1 MLMIEK
7 HTLRKEYTTKEDWL
21 QDIFTNSNSTASLKN
36 AETALRTFAVFC
48 KVKVG
53 LDYPDIAD
61 LDIEKAQ
68 KLKQQELT
76 KMERYQIDQEYWSK
90 VKARYDEV
98 CQMAQEQ
105 IIQQYQS
112 WFEAG
117 DIQSI
122 CTSIQSW
129 IRFCSQDQPEVR
141 QRRHMKWKAK
151 KSSSIKSYW
160 TPIKDYLRICHG
172 IRIMAED
179 VKDYLK
185 FSKDT
190 KQEPEPLELE
200 HIKLILAHAEP
211 RRRAL
216 YYVLLTSAMREG
228 EGLSLKRSNF
238 KTDVRPI
245 RIHLHAKDTKMK
257 ESRDT
262 FITEEAWER
271 VKPIYDAVK
280 EGEYLFHDY
289 ILGERVSSNVESYK
303 VIPKPTPTPIH
314 DAVRNESRH
323 FLRLREKIGE
333 KYGHKNP
340 CDEFPEGT
348 GVLKRYEDSVRFCV
362 HIHAM
367 RAYCMTV
374 AEGVHGN
381 NYAHALGGHSSYLG
395 QYIRKS
401 EKQKAKM
408 YLELEK
414 HLLLESSKVHS
425 EQFHEAELQE
435 MQEKILKLE
444 AKAERN
450 EEPKMFKEEFDGVG
464 ATS

>member
-1 MLMIEK
+1 MTSSFMFMIEK

-21 QDIFTNSNSTASLKN
+21 EDILTNSNSKASLKN
-36 AETALRTFAVFC
+36 AETALRTFDIFC

-53 LDYPDIAD
+53 LDNPDITD

-68 KLKQQELT
+68 KLKQHALT
-76 KMERYQIDQEYWSK
+76 SMEIFHMDKEYWSQ
-90 VKARYDEV
+90 VKARYAEV
-98 CQMAQEQ
+98 YRTAHEQ

-112 WFEAG
+112 WFESG
-117 DIQSI
+117 DVQSI

-129 IRFCSQDQPEVR
+129 IRFCKQDHPEIMH
-141 QRRHMKWKAK
+141 QRHMTWKAK
-151 KSSSIKSYW
+151 KSISIKSYW
-160 TPIKDYLRICHG
+160 ATIKDYLRICHG
-172 IRIMAED
+172 VRITSDD

-185 FSKDT
+185 FPKDT
-190 KQEPEPLELE
+190 KQHPEPLELE
-200 HIKLILAHAEP
+200 HIKLILAHADP
-211 RRRAL
+211 KRRAL
-216 YYVLLTSAMREG
+216 YYVLLTSGMRTG

-245 RIHLHAKDTKMK
+245 RIHLHAKDTKTK
-257 ESRDT
+257 EARDT

-271 VKPIYDAVK
+271 VKPIYDATE
-280 EGEYLFHDY
+280 EGKRLFHDY
-289 ILGERVSSNVESYK
+289 EDGY
-303 VIPKPTPTPIH
+303 
-314 DAVRNESRH
+314 DAVQTESRY

-340 CDEFPEGT
+340 CNEFPDGT
-348 GVLKRYEDSVRFCV
+348 GVLKRYEDSVRNCV
-362 HIHAM
+362 HLHAM
-367 RAYCMTV
+367 RSYFMTV
-374 AEGVHGN
+374 AEGIHGSD
-381 NYAHALGGHSSYLG
+381 YAHALAGHHTYLD
-395 QYIRKS
+395 QYIRKP

-435 MQEKILKLE
+435 MQEKILQLE

-450 EEPKMFKEEFDGVG
+450 EEPEMFKEEFDGVG